1 MSFRPYATY
10 SGYIALGIAL
20 VSGAAAMW
28 LIDSLLQQSDP
39 TELFKLLV
47 GLLVALGLTG
57 VALYWTLIAFKL
69 DYHLN
74 RNGLAIQWGL
84 SQQRIPINA
93 IEEVVP
99 GKDIAMPPTFR
110 GINLG
115 GLRFGWGD
123 LAGYGPLKFQT
134 TAPLTQSLLIV
145 TANQSYVIS
154 PRQPDA
160 FVKAW
165 RTRQELGPTQ
175 QWTTQ
180 VRRQWPFS
188 IPLLADPLTWWLL
201 GLAVLLC
208 LALFGYISLNYPD
221 LPPSLPVGF
230 NSLGRAD
237 RIADKATLFILPAAG
252 VIVWLVNAFLGS
264 LMYRREKVGAY
275 LLWGS
280 SIAMQLTLWVAVLTI
295 TAG

>member
-10 SGYIALGIAL
+10 SGFVSLAIAL
-20 VSGAAAMW
+20 VSGVAAMW
-28 LIDSLLQQSDP
+28 FIDLLLRQTDP
-39 TELFKLLV
+39 TELFKLFI

-57 VALYWTLIAFKL
+57 VALYWSLIAFKL

-84 SQQRIPINA
+84 GQQRIPIKA
-93 IEEVVP
+93 IEEIVS
-99 GKDIAMPPTFR
+99 GSDITMPPTFR

-123 LAGYGPLKFQT
+123 LAGYGRLKFQT

-145 TANQSYVIS
+145 TTNQSYVIS

-165 RTRQELGPTQ
+165 QVRQELGPTQ

-180 VRRQWPFS
+180 VRHQWPFS
-188 IPLLADPLTWWLL
+188 IPVLADPLTWWLL
-201 GLAVLLC
+201 GVAALLC
-208 LALFGYISLNYPD
+208 LALLGYISLNYPA
-221 LPPSLPVGF
+221 LPPSLPVHF

-237 RIADKATLFILPAAG
+237 RVADKATLFILPAAG
-252 VIVWLVNAFLGS
+252 VIVWLVNAFLGG
-264 LMYRREKVGAY
+264 LIYRHEKVGAY

-280 SIAMQLTLWVAVLTI
+280 SIAMQLCLWVAVLTI

>member
-10 SGYIALGIAL
+10 SGFIALGIAV
-20 VSGAAAMW
+20 VSGMAAIW
-28 LIDSLLQQSDP
+28 LIASLLQQDDP

-47 GLLVALGLTG
+47 TLLVALGLT
-57 VALYWTLIAFKL
+57 VAALYWTLIAFRL

-84 SQQRIPINA
+84 GQQRIPIKA

-99 GKDIAMPPTFR
+99 GKDIIVPATFR

-123 LAGYGPLKFQT
+123 VAGYGPLKFQT
-134 TAPLTQSLLIV
+134 TASLTQSLLVV

-160 FVKAW
+160 FLKAW
-165 RTRQELGPTQ
+165 HARQELGPTQ
-175 QWTTQ
+175 QWTSQ
-180 VRRQWPFS
+180 VRREWPFNS
-188 IPLLADPLTWWLL
+188 PLLADSLTWWLV
-201 GLAVLLC
+201 GIAALLW
-208 LALFGYISLNYPD
+208 LALLGYIALSYPD
-221 LPPSLPVGF
+221 LPPSVPISF

-237 RIADKATLFILPAAG
+237 RIADKAALFTLPTAG

-264 LMYRREKVGAY
+264 L
-275 LLWGS
+275 
-280 SIAMQLTLWVAVLTI
+280 I
-295 TAG
+295 